1 MTFCLSLSRTAGY
14 TWRVWGWATRGGLLF
29 SAPERTLRHPSVL
42 SLSLPRRIYTGCDM
56 DRLTPSPNDSPRS
69 QIVPGA
75 RYAMAGSFLQDQF
88 VSNYAK
94 ARFHPGAGA
103 GPGPGTDRSVPHT
116 NGLLSP

>member
-1 MTFCLSLSRTAGY
+1 
-14 TWRVWGWATRGGLLF
+14 
-29 SAPERTLRHPSVL
+29 
-42 SLSLPRRIYTGCDM
+42 M

-94 ARFHPGAGA
+94 ARFHPGAGL
-103 GPGPGTDRSVPHT
+103 
-116 NGLLSP
+116 GL